1 VTTAKKPGKSS
12 SGGKKA
18 QKANIETPPEP
29 ANTPVLEPVAE
40 PVAQHA
46 EAPVSEPAE
55 KPAKLRSPGP
65 IARFIGSIK
74 KIFRA
79 IIFLVLVA
87 GLAVLGKDWLAGRW
101 AQVSLNDARIAGS
114 LIAVSSEVG
123 GRVVSVPVTGGDAI
137 KEGDLMVSIDAEKAV
152 LLLQGLDARLTG
164 LAAHQAQLRTQQDMI
179 RTQVASKLAA
189 GRAQLDAASANHEA
203 SVAALR
209 NTQSRFDRV
218 NELAAR
224 AITSAQVLESAQTAL
239 DTALQKEISTKAAIA
254 TATAN
259 LAVIRSEEARISVL
273 DQQYATLDAERAAL
287 MAERAQR
294 QIDLSRRE
302 IRAAFDGVV
311 DRTFVDPGEYVS
323 PGTRLLLYHNPG
335 EVWVDANVKETEFR
349 KIAIGAPA
357 RIKVDAY
364 PGQEFSG
371 EVTRLGG
378 AATSQFA
385 LLPSPNPS
393 GNFTKVTQRLPIRVS
408 IEAEGV
414 QLRPGM
420 MVELSIDVTD

>member
-1 VTTAKKPGKSS
+1 MTTEKKPAKPASR
-12 SGGKKA
+12 GKKA
-18 QKANIETPPEP
+18 KNAKIKSLPEP
-29 ANTPVLEPVAE
+29 ANTPVLEPSADSA
-40 PVAQHA
+40 AQ
-46 EAPVSEPAE
+46 PVSEPAA
-55 KPAKLRSPGP
+55 KPARVRSPGP

-79 IIFLVLVA
+79 IIFLVLVG
-87 GLAVLGKDWLAGRW
+87 GLAVLGKDWLVGRW
-101 AQVSLNDARIAGS
+101 AQVSLTDARIAVS
-114 LIAVSSEVG
+114 LITVSSEVS
-123 GRVVSVPVTGGDAI
+123 GRVVSVPVTGGDTVSKGA
-137 KEGDLMVSIDAEKAV
+137 LLVSIDAEKAV

-179 RTQVASKLAA
+179 RSQVASRLAA
-189 GRAQLDAASANHEA
+189 GRAQLDAAKANHEA

-239 DTALQKEISTKAAIA
+239 DTALQKEISAKAAIA

-302 IRAAFDGVV
+302 ISAAFDGVV

-349 KIAIGAPA
+349 KIAIGAAA
-357 RIKVDAY
+357 RITVDAY
-364 PGQEFSG
+364 PGQEFAG

>member
-1 VTTAKKPGKSS
+1 
-12 SGGKKA
+12 
-18 QKANIETPPEP
+18 
-29 ANTPVLEPVAE
+29 
-40 PVAQHA
+40 
-46 EAPVSEPAE
+46 
-55 KPAKLRSPGP
+55 
-65 IARFIGSIK
+65 
-74 KIFRA
+74 
-79 IIFLVLVA
+79 
-87 GLAVLGKDWLAGRW
+87 
-101 AQVSLNDARIAGS
+101 
-114 LIAVSSEVG
+114 
-123 GRVVSVPVTGGDAI
+123 
-137 KEGDLMVSIDAEKAV
+137 MVSIDAEKAV

-179 RTQVASKLAA
+179 RTQVASRLAA
-189 GRAQLDAASANHEA
+189 GRAQLDAAKANHEA

-239 DTALQKEISTKAAIA
+239 DTALQKEISANAAIA

-302 IRAAFDGVV
+302 ISAAFDGVV

-349 KIAIGAPA
+349 KIAIGAAA

-364 PGQEFSG
+364 PGQEFRG

>member
-1 VTTAKKPGKSS
+1 MTTVKKPTKSA

-18 QKANIETPPEP
+18 KNAKVKSLPEP

-40 PVAQHA
+40 TVAQ
-46 EAPVSEPAE
+46 PAE
-55 KPAKLRSPGP
+55 KLVSETPAKPAKVRSPGP

-79 IIFLVLVA
+79 IIFLVLLA
-87 GLAVLGKDWLAGRW
+87 GLSVLAKDWLVGRW
-101 AQVSLNDARIAGS
+101 AQVSLNDARIAVS
-114 LIAVSSEVG
+114 LITVSSEVG

-137 KEGDLMVSIDAEKAV
+137 KAGALMVSIDAEKAV
-152 LLLQGLDARLTG
+152 LLLQGLHARLTG

-179 RTQVASKLAA
+179 RTQVASRLAA
-189 GRAQLDAASANHEA
+189 GRAQLDAAKANHEA

-239 DTALQKEISTKAAIA
+239 DTALQKEISANAAIA

-302 IRAAFDGVV
+302 ISAAFDGVV

-364 PGQEFSG
+364 PGQEFRG

>member
-1 VTTAKKPGKSS
+1 MTTVKKPRKSA

-18 QKANIETPPEP
+18 EKAKIKSPPEP

-40 PVAQHA
+40 SVAQPDPT
-46 EAPVSEPAE
+46 PVSEPAA
-55 KPAKLRSPGP
+55 KPAKVRSAGP

-79 IIFLVLVA
+79 IIFLVLLA
-87 GLAVLGKDWLAGRW
+87 GLSVLAKDWLVGRW
-101 AQVSLNDARIAGS
+101 AQVSLNDARIAVS
-114 LIAVSSEVG
+114 LITVSSEVG
-123 GRVVSVPVTGGDAI
+123 GRVVSVPVTGGDAV
-137 KEGDLMVSIDAEKAV
+137 KEGALMVSIDAEKAV

-179 RTQVASKLAA
+179 RTQVASRLAA
-189 GRAQLDAASANHEA
+189 GRAQLDAAKANHEA

-294 QIDLSRRE
+294 QIDLSHRE

-364 PGQEFSG
+364 PGQEFRG

-393 GNFTKVTQRLPIRVS
+393 GNFTKVTASTTLPAMAR
-408 IEAEGV
+408 
-414 QLRPGM
+414 
-420 MVELSIDVTD
+420 